1 MIYIFFSNHLKSI
14 QMIIYGIAIIAMI
27 VIIAYN
33 SKTYKD
39 ELETVIYIFDK
50 SNDITV
56 ISSKLNDYIVNN
68 NYLKGKHFLMFS
80 IIRTLVNKK
89 KTELTMTMRQYFIN
103 RNIQISIEIIE
114 NEIANNENDII
125 VYKSR
130 LNSKLSQILELDNN
144 IIMVV

>member
-39 ELETVIYIFDK
+39 ELETVIDIFDK

>member
-39 ELETVIYIFDK
+39 ELETVIDIFDK
-50 SNDITV
+50 SDDITV
-56 ISSKLNDYIVNN
+56 ISSKLNDYIVSN

-80 IIRTLVNKK
+80 IIEILSNKK
-89 KTELTMTMRQYFIN
+89 RSELTMTMRQYYIN
-103 RNIQISIEIIE
+103 RNIQITIENIE
-114 NEIANNENDII
+114 NEIANNENDILI
-125 VYKSR
+125 YKSH
-130 LNSKLSQILELDNN
+130 LSSKLSQILELDNN

>member
-1 MIYIFFSNHLKSI
+1 
-14 QMIIYGIAIIAMI
+14 MIIYGIAIIAMI

-39 ELETVIYIFDK
+39 ELETVIDIFDK